1 MAALLK
7 SVESKDFVG
16 SNPTL
21 SATSDPPPAGL
32 CGSCRHARL
41 IISARGSRFT
51 LCELSAVDPSFPRY
65 PSLPVLRCRG
75 YEPITGSTH
84 QSGTVV
90 GLP

>member
-21 SATSDPPPAGL
+21 SASPGPARGL
-32 CGSCRHARL
+32 CGTCRHARM
-41 IISARGSRFT
+41 ITSGRGSVFS
-51 LCELSAVDPSFPRY
+51 LCRLSAVDPSFARY
-65 PSLPVLRCRG
+65 PALPVLRCRG
-75 YEPITGSTH
+75 YESGEPVVDGSGVG
-84 QSGTVV
+84 S